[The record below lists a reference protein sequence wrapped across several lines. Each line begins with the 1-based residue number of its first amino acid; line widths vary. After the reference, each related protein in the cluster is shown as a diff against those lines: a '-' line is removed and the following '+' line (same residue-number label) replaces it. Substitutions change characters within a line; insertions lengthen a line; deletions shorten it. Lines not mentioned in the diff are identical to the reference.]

1 MDLYFIPNLI
11 HDFFVEF
18 NFIVFIV
25 FLIFIIVHLFICFI
39 IFDLY
44 KSVYGKSNYLSWIP
58 IINIYVLGDLLFGKT
73 TGYVLC
79 GGFVLVSVL
88 NIIISNNLF
97 VLLLSMIYIICMLSV
112 FGFAIY
118 RYIDLK
124 KNKTNNSMTS
134 NTLDLGNNISQ
145 ISTNGP
151 NESMINT
158 INVIPTNNT
167 SNINSL
173 PIQDNS
179 FSKLENLNAN
189 NGNLIKN
196 ENTNISNGIN
206 NVGLLN
212 SNIIK
217 PIVKDNLQ
225 ISNINTSQPIQNAS
239 LNYIEEKH
247 YEMPKLVLDSS
258 NNVEKQYK
266 NNIIDKVKDN
276 DISQTKIE
284 EMHFITGSKED
295 ERMHFVTGIEND
307 ERMRFVTGDQLTS
320 SSYSNNNKIPNEEK
334 ITVVNGVI
342 SSNNDIKNEEAER
355 MNIINGTIVS
365 NSNLNNQVVNN
376 DSILDLNKKL

>member
-1 MDLYFIPNLI
+1 
-11 HDFFVEF
+11 
-18 NFIVFIV
+18 
-25 FLIFIIVHLFICFI
+25 
-39 IFDLY
+39 
-44 KSVYGKSNYLSWIP
+44 
-58 IINIYVLGDLLFGKT
+58 
-73 TGYVLC
+73 
-79 GGFVLVSVL
+79 
-88 NIIISNNLF
+88 
-97 VLLLSMIYIICMLSV
+97 
-112 FGFAIY
+112 
-118 RYIDLK
+118 
-124 KNKTNNSMTS
+124 MTS